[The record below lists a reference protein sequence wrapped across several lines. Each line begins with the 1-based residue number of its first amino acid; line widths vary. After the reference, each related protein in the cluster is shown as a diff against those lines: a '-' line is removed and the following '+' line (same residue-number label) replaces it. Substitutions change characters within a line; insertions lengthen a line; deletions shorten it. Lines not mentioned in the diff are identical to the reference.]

1 MSADNET
8 KLLNRF
14 IDNSIKEFGFDLWI
28 ERQVSDIRL
37 GVADVYALM
46 NGIFLPIEAKYSFQG
61 KENILSHKFGAL
73 QVERLIRHKKRGGYS
88 LGMIFRD
95 GEIRYIL
102 PENIR
107 EDGQMSLD
115 QYKQLPFFNWPEVVD
130 AGKKRNRLLLGW
142 E

>member
-1 MSADNET
+1 MSTDNET
-8 KLLNRF
+8 KLLQRF
-14 IDNSIKEFGFDLWI
+14 IAKSLEEFGFDLWI
-28 ERQVSDIRL
+28 ERQVSDIHL
-37 GVADVYALM
+37 GIADVYALM
-46 NGIFLPIEAKYSFQG
+46 DGIFLPIEAKYSFRG

-88 LGMIFRD
+88 LGIVFRD

-115 QYKQLPFFNWPEVVD
+115 QYKQLPFFNWQEVVN
-130 AGKKRNRLLLGW
+130 AGKKSNRLLFGW
-142 E
+142 